1 MSVPDRLLQKN
12 EIIIYDV
19 EYQTRPRRARF
30 VLNMTKNRIKCRVVD
45 ETVFPT
51 RESEFNID
59 RCVKYNEADESEKS
73 IYEPSAIWEE
83 LQVNHRL
90 RTLAF
95 FKKLYKNLHF
105 TYEMDIDNIQV
116 YGSWAMHQRQS
127 PPPSSLFVEAWKA
140 AWE

>member
-1 MSVPDRLLQKN
+1 
-12 EIIIYDV
+12 
-19 EYQTRPRRARF
+19 
-30 VLNMTKNRIKCRVVD
+30 MTKNRIKCRVVD

-83 LQVNHRL
+83 LQVNDRL

-105 TYEMDIDNIQV
+105 TYEMDIADIQV
-116 YGSWAMHQRQS
+116 YGS
-127 PPPSSLFVEAWKA
+127 
-140 AWE
+140 